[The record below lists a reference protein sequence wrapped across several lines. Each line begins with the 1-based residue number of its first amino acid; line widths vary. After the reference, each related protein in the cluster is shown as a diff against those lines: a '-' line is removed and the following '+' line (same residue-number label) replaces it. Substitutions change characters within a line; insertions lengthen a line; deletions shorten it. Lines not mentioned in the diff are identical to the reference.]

1 MMSAMTLTSEPG
13 LGIELS
19 PEQFVGTLR
28 VSLTGGLPANA
39 ILLKLRD
46 LQGDGGQRP
55 QIGLE

>member
-13 LGIELS
+13 PGIELS
-19 PEQFVGTLR
+19 AEQFVGTLR

-39 ILLKLRD
+39 ILLKRQD